1 MPAAGA
7 IPVLSA
13 LNLVFHYRV
22 VMPQSSHGPISI
34 GRDIKGGEEK
44 GGGNADHE
52 GPDGNMAWLMKDLF
66 TQRIKEIHKPI

>member
-1 MPAAGA
+1 
-7 IPVLSA
+7 
-13 LNLVFHYRV
+13 
-22 VMPQSSHGPISI
+22 MPQSSHGPISI